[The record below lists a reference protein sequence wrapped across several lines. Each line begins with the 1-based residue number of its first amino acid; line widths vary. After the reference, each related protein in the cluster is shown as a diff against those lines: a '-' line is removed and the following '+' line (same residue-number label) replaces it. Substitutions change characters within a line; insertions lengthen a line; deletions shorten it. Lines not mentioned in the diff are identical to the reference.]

1 MLQLKDLILKTKKVN
16 WQELKDLQPNNLKTP
31 YHSNLTKESLIKNGF
46 AFSFYIWED
55 KNGDKYLV
63 DGHLR
68 TDLLRELK
76 NDGYDIPE
84 QLSCTFLDLPNRKT
98 AVKYLLEV
106 FNTKKNPIDE
116 ATMIDWI
123 KDEDIDL
130 EDVNLDWVD
139 VANVEILD
147 IKELDE
153 LEPNMEEAKEQLS
166 YNDSEKVPFRFGEI
180 KFDVSHEFYESW
192 RNQLMDQNITTKK
205 EITIWLQKQLRLD
218 QFNS

>member
-1 MLQLKDLILKTKKVN
+1 MPQLKDLILKTEKVN

-123 KDEDIDL
+123 KEEDIDL
-130 EDVNLDWVD
+130 EEVSLDWLDVLKSAPDEDYSLLDEVD
-139 VANVEILD
+139 DSEVENMANEVKKAIQIEFTPADYERAYELCNYARSKKVYIGEHLINLLQD
-147 IKELDE
+147 IKD
-153 LEPNMEEAKEQLS
+153 
-166 YNDSEKVPFRFGEI
+166 G
-180 KFDVSHEFYESW
+180 YE
-192 RNQLMDQNITTKK
+192 NT
-205 EITIWLQKQLRLD
+205 
-218 QFNS
+218 